1 MQHGKAMAKTNQADR
16 SEHMLRLNLV
26 ISPIVSNV
34 LEGLVSL
41 HGLSHIVS
49 VFAASGRVVDVVAI
63 VVFDNAINA
72 IPHVFVESNGLLV
85 ALADEQINE
94 PGVSDLGASFELLGK
109 NLAYAQAAGL
119 GCYSEGSDVG
129 MPRKIVFRT
138 IEVIRRTLC
147 FAHD

>member
-1 MQHGKAMAKTNQADR
+1 MQHGKATRKVNQAER
-16 SEHMLRLNLV
+16 SEHMLRPNLV

-34 LEGLVSL
+34 LEGPVSL
-41 HGLSHIVS
+41 HGLSHIVR
-49 VFAASGRVVDVVAI
+49 VFAAGGRVVDVVTV
-63 VVFDNAINA
+63 VVFDDAINA

-94 PGVSDLGASFELLGK
+94 PGISGLGTSFELLGK
-109 NLAYAQAAGL
+109 NPANPQAAGL

-129 MPRKIVFRT
+129 MPRKVVFRAL
-138 IEVIRRTLC
+138 EVIRRTLR